1 MKVPLGPFKKMLIYT
16 LKPNKKRIIIPR
28 TLEAFCL
35 CIIFYLGIQLNLYLL
50 QISISFYVDFL
61 IVSILIILCG
71 LDFFLNYSK
80 TARLTYSFFDDKL
93 SIENKGSESLF
104 YQYVDNLTIKRNFV
118 DKLFGTATIV
128 LTPEFSIKFIND
140 YSPLYD
146 WIRQLVDRWKT

>member
-1 MKVPLGPFKKMLIYT
+1 M
-16 LKPNKKRIIIPR
+16 
-28 TLEAFCL
+28 
-35 CIIFYLGIQLNLYLL
+35 
-50 QISISFYVDFL
+50 
-61 IVSILIILCG
+61 
-71 LDFFLNYSK
+71 NYSK